1 MMVEYRGERFN
12 VRPAKRQDLGTPET
26 ADDTRPLFVGFTD
39 GDKTPLR
46 RAYVPSKKQLEP
58 PVYFVKHD
66 GELVSIDT
74 LDAPEWCGE
83 DGFVL

>member
-1 MMVEYRGERFN
+1 MIIEYNGERLD

-46 RAYVPSKKQLEP
+46 RAYVPIKPTDVPL
-58 PVYFVKHD
+58 FLIKHN
-66 GELVSIDT
+66 GEIVNIDT
-74 LDAPEWCGE
+74 LGETEWCGA
-83 DGFVL
+83 DGFVI